1 MLLTACATPQPSVTQ
16 LLISKSNFAEN
27 ITADWGRGH
36 WDKNSSK
43 VGSSYTYA
51 IDFKILADFL
61 LELSHSQDFPKSL
74 T

>member
-27 ITADWGRGH
+27 ITADW
-36 WDKNSSK
+36 DKNSSK
-43 VGSSYTYA
+43 VGSSYTYT

-61 LELSHSQDFPKSL
+61 LELSHSQDFPKSW